1 MALTFKG
8 LTIPGIHGPLKTGN
22 WGMQLARTSYFG
34 VVGTSELRGERTGR
48 EIVLQ
53 SLYYNTFT
61 TGAQLEA
68 ALEVLNQQM
77 MRNGKLVQTGTI
89 ARTLQRCTFEGARIT
104 LGPLPSANLGWWA
117 EVEFRWFQLGP

>member
-8 LTIPGIHGPLKTGN
+8 LTIPGIHGQLKLGN
-22 WGMQLARTSYFG
+22 WGTQMSRTSYFG

-48 EIVLQ
+48 EITLE
-53 SLYYNTFT
+53 SLYYASFA

-68 ALEVLNQQM
+68 ALEVLNQQI

-89 ARTLQRCTFEGARIT
+89 SRTLQRCTFEGAKVT
-104 LGPLPSANLGWWA
+104 KGPLPNASLGWWA